1 MLIIM
6 IKLKCNTYVIMDSDF
21 FDFNQDDES
30 PPPVHLFHASMH
42 FKNGFYLYIY
52 TLYYEMLC

>member
-1 MLIIM
+1 
-6 IKLKCNTYVIMDSDF
+6 MDSDF

-30 PPPVHLFHASMH
+30 PPLVHLFHASMH